1 MEGGFTGI
9 VEQLTQARDQAKHFA
24 DVLAKLKKLGL
35 NSEMFDQLAQAG
47 PQAGME
53 AAEAIL
59 GAGKAG
65 VDQVNKLEK
74 EIASAAD
81 KVGKTASQ
89 VMYDN
94 GIHMAEGLVKGL
106 ESEADK
112 IEKQMLKIAD
122 SMVRAIKKALG
133 IHSPS
138 RVLAKIGSYVGQG
151 FRKGLLGEQSGIMQ
165 AVEDS
170 LLIGTTSN
178 STARNVASAVG
189 SALGAS
195 GAGATSPTKVLNYY
209 AASGSSLGSE
219 EDLFAAANRAR
230 MGW

>member
-1 MEGGFTGI
+1 
-9 VEQLTQARDQAKHFA
+9 
-24 DVLAKLKKLGL
+24 VLAKLKKFGL
-35 NSEMFDQLAQAG
+35 NADSFDQLAQAG

-59 GAGKAG
+59 SAGQAG

-74 EIASAAD
+74 EISSAAD

-106 ESEADK
+106 ESQADK

-122 SMVRAIKKALG
+122 SMVKAIKKALG

-138 RVLAKIGSYVGQG
+138 RVAKKLGSYFGQG
-151 FRKGLLGEQSGIMQ
+151 FSLGVVGEKSNIAQ

-170 LLIGTTSN
+170 LLIGPTSN
-178 STARNVASAVG
+178 STARNIASAVG
-189 SALGAS
+189 SALS
-195 GAGATSPTKVLNYY
+195 
-209 AASGSSLGSE
+209 SGSSTGGS
-219 EDLFAAANRAR
+219 
-230 MGW
+230 